1 MKNKMEV
8 SNPGTELPSATIGL
22 MERQNQRWRYREG
35 IIREAVE
42 NTGVSSVKKTNG
54 EDYVKEERVQMQ
66 KASHI
71 K

>member
-1 MKNKMEV
+1 MKSKKKV
-8 SNPGTELPSATIGL
+8 RNPVTELSTATIGL
-22 MERQNQRWRYREG
+22 VERQNQLWRYREE

-54 EDYVKEERVQMQ
+54 EDYVKEERVQMP
-66 KASHI
+66 KVSHI

>member
-1 MKNKMEV
+1 MKSKKEV
-8 SNPGTELPSATIGL
+8 RNPVTELSTATIGL
-22 MERQNQRWRYREG
+22 VERQNQLWRYREG

-42 NTGVSSVKKTNG
+42 NTGVSSVKKSN
-54 EDYVKEERVQMQ
+54 VKEERVQMQ